1 MAQNVLTPPA
11 LSNAVSAPGLNAG
24 EVQERVQRGA
34 TNNYQ
39 ARVNR
44 SYRQIIME
52 NVFNLFNIILFSMLV
67 IVIYFQDYTTAVF
80 AGFSVVTNS
89 LLGTLQE
96 MSAKRKLD
104 RLATLSEQKVKV
116 RREGKDQEISM
127 RDIVL
132 DDVLLMEPGSKA
144 VVDGVVLHSDALEM
158 DESLLTG
165 ESDAVFKQAGDQV
178 FSGSFCIAGAATMK
192 ATRVGKDSNINK
204 LSAIA
209 RVYKNIR
216 TPTQTRIDII
226 VEITVLLM
234 FVFIPALFITAYLT
248 NVGLLDAFRNAVVF
262 MTSLVPQGLVLVAIL
277 SLTIGAIKISRHETL
292 IQKVNAVESL
302 ANCTVLCF
310 DKTGTLTKNQLAVTE
325 VIPATGRDASAV
337 QSDLAL
343 YVNSLSYLNRTA
355 GAVKEFVDKNG
366 TKPNSGQKIKEIGF
380 TSGRKWGALVLQDRT
395 FVLGAPERILPPAKD
410 DSDENALS
418 VQASKLSQE
427 GMRVL
432 AFAQMQGEPTGNE
445 VTTQAEPLAII
456 VLSDSVRDDIQE
468 TLAALYG
475 ENLKLKVISGDGLE
489 TVQAIAKQAGM
500 QNGRAYAGTE
510 LEAMS
515 DSELEIAVQEG
526 NIFAR
531 IEPET
536 KRRLV
541 TALQNQREY
550 VAMVGDGVNDVPALK
565 QANLAIVMNDGTQI
579 SKDVADIVLLNNA
592 MSTLPM
598 AFREGKEITQ
608 TIYATMKMFLV
619 KNFYTVIFFVL
630 ALFMAM
636 PFPMTPAQI
645 SWATFGAV
653 NIPATFVAFGW
664 MRPAKMVRFRR
675 DVMDYIFT
683 VGFIGAVLLLLLYGI
698 VYFGTG
704 QNVDLTRSAL
714 TVYLTLISAYMVCT
728 VQGVDFYEP
737 KTFVTHWRTVALML
751 VMTVL
756 TLLSLYIAPGLFDYV
771 YIPLAD
777 YWWIYALLIAL
788 TVLAMQLFSHG
799 LKHRYLMNRFWDL
812 FRPDER

>member
-11 LSNAVSAPGLNAG
+11 PPVAVSAPGLSAR

-44 SYRQIIME
+44 SYRQIILE

-67 IVIYFQDYTTAVF
+67 IVISFQDYTTAVF

-89 LLGTLQE
+89 LLGTIQE

-104 RLATLSEQKVKV
+104 RLATLSEQKVRV
-116 RREGKDQEISM
+116 RRENKDQDISM
-127 RDIVL
+127 RDIVV
-132 DDVLLMEPGSKA
+132 DDVVMIEPGSKV

-165 ESDAVFKQAGDQV
+165 ESDAVFKQAGDEV
-178 FSGSFCIAGAATMK
+178 FSGSFCIAGAGTMR

-209 RVYKNIR
+209 RTYKNIR
-216 TPTQTRIDII
+216 TPTQTRIDIS
-226 VEITVLLM
+226 VEVTVLLM

-248 NVGLLDAFRNAVVF
+248 NVGMLDAFRNAVVF

-277 SLTIGAIKISRHETL
+277 SLTIGAIKISRHDTL

-325 VIPATGRDASAV
+325 IIPVDGRDVSSV
-337 QSDLAL
+337 QNDLSL
-343 YVNSLSYLNRTA
+343 YVNSLAYLNRTA
-355 GAVKEFVDKNG
+355 GAVKEFIDK
-366 TKPNSGQKIKEIGF
+366 TDAKASPGQKVKEIGF
-380 TSGRKWGALVLQDRT
+380 TSGRKWGALMLQDRT
-395 FVLGAPERILPPAKD
+395 LVLGAPERILPPAKD
-410 DSDENALS
+410 EFDEKALA
-418 VQASKLSQE
+418 VRASKLSQE

-432 AFAQMQGEPTGNE
+432 AFAEMQGEPSGNE
-445 VTTQAEPLAII
+445 VTKQAQPLGII

-468 TLAALYG
+468 TLSALYG
-475 ENLKLKVISGDGLE
+475 ENLKLKVISGDGVE
-489 TVQAIAKQAGM
+489 TVQAIAKQSGM
-500 QNGRAYAGTE
+500 QVTRAYAGTE

-515 DSELEIAVQEG
+515 DAELEIAAKEG
-526 NIFAR
+526 NVFAR

-550 VAMVGDGVNDVPALK
+550 VAMTGDGVNDVPALK

-598 AFREGKEITQ
+598 AFKEGKEITQ

-619 KNFYTVIFFVL
+619 KNVYTVFLFIL

-664 MRPAKMVRFRR
+664 MRPAKMTRFRR
-675 DVMDYIFT
+675 DVLDYIFT
-683 VGFIGAVLLLLLYGI
+683 VGFIGAVLHMLLYTI

-704 QNVDLTRSAL
+704 QNIDLTRSVL
-714 TVYLTLISAYMVCT
+714 TVYLTLFSAYMVCT
-728 VQGVDFYEP
+728 IQGVDFYEP

-751 VMTVL
+751 VMVVL
-756 TLLSLYIAPGLFDYV
+756 TLLSLYIAPSLFDYV
-771 YIPLAD
+771 HPSITE
-777 YWWIYALLIAL
+777 YWWIYVLLIAL
-788 TVLAMQLFSHG
+788 TVLGMQLISHG
-799 LKHRYLMNRFWDL
+799 MKHRYLMNRFWDL

>member
-1 MAQNVLTPPA
+1 MAQNVLTSPA
-11 LSNAVSAPGLNAG
+11 PAAAPASGLNAG
-24 EVQERVQRGA
+24 EVQERIRRGA

-104 RLATLSEQKVKV
+104 RLATLSEQKVQV
-116 RREGKDQEISM
+116 RRDRKIQDIAM
-127 RDIVL
+127 REVVA
-132 DDVLLMEPGSKA
+132 DDLLLIEPGIKI
-144 VVDGVVLHSDALEM
+144 VVDGVVIQSDAMEM

-165 ESDAVFKQAGDQV
+165 ESDAVFKQTGDEV
-178 FSGSFCIAGAATMK
+178 FSGSFCIAGAGTMR

-204 LSAIA
+204 LSDIA
-209 RVYKNIR
+209 RAYKNIR
-216 TPTQTRIDII
+216 TPTQTRIDIT
-226 VEITVLLM
+226 VEVTVLLM

-248 NVGLLDAFRNAVVF
+248 NVGMLDAFRNAVVF

-277 SLTIGAIKISRHETL
+277 SLTIGAIKISRQQTL

-310 DKTGTLTKNQLAVTE
+310 DKTGTLTKNQLNVTD
-325 VIPATGRDASAV
+325 VIPAEGIDKTTL
-337 QSDLAL
+337 QNDLAL
-343 YVNSLSYLNRTA
+343 YVNSLANLNRTA
-355 GAVKEFVDKNG
+355 GAVKEFVEAQKAQ
-366 TKPNSGQKIKEIGF
+366 PSQGQKVKEIGF
-380 TSGRKWGALVLQDRT
+380 TSGRKWGALMLQDRT
-395 FVLGAPERILPPAKD
+395 LIMGAPERILTPPRNELD
-410 DSDENALS
+410 QESLS
-418 VQASKLSQE
+418 VQASILAQQ
-427 GMRVL
+427 GLRVL
-432 AFAQMQGEPTGNE
+432 AFAQMQGEPSGNE
-445 VTTQAEPLAII
+445 VTTQATPLGILI
-456 VLSDSVRDDIQE
+456 LSDSVRDDIGE
-468 TLAALYG
+468 TLKALYA
-475 ENLKLKVISGDGLE
+475 ENLKLKVISGDSLD

-500 QNGRAYAGTE
+500 EAGKAFAGTD
-510 LEAMS
+510 LEKMS
-515 DSELEIAVQEG
+515 DAELEIAVSEG
-526 NIFAR
+526 NVFAR

-541 TALQNQREY
+541 KALQNQHEY

-592 MSTLPM
+592 MSTLPL

-619 KNFYTVIFFVL
+619 KNFYTVILFVV

-636 PFPMTPAQI
+636 PFPMTPSQI

-664 MRPAKMVRFRR
+664 LRPAKMTRFRR

-683 VGFIGAVLLLLLYGI
+683 VGFIGAVLLILLYTI
-698 VYFGTG
+698 VYFGT
-704 QNVDLTRSAL
+704 NMNIVLTRSVL
-714 TVYLTLISAYMVCT
+714 TVFLTLLSAYMVCT
-728 VQGVDFYEP
+728 IQGVDFYEP
-737 KTFVTHWRTVALML
+737 RSFITHWRTVALML
-751 VMTVL
+751 LMTVL
-756 TLLSLYIAPGLFDYV
+756 TILSLYIAPGVFEYV
-771 YIPLAD
+771 HTPITE

-788 TVLAMQLFSHG
+788 TGLAMILMAHG
-799 LKHRYLMNRFWDL
+799 MKYRYVMTRFWEL